1 MCAHRDG
8 GAPQLRDAVA
18 LEALLRAAARQAG
31 AQVLG
36 NHFHAFGEE
45 DGVTGVVLLSE
56 SHVSVHTWPESG
68 FAAIDIF
75 MCGSADPER
84 ALEEL
89 ARVLRP
95 ARRQVTRASRAAR
108 RRVACIAEEQLLV
121 ATARPVW
128 RGEDAPN
135 HK

>member
-1 MCAHRDG
+1 MNQVVAGVGLHLLADFYG
-8 GAPQLRDAVA
+8 VAAALLRDASA
-18 LEALLRAAARQAG
+18 LEALLRAAAGKAG

-36 NHFHAFGEE
+36 SHFHTFGEE

-56 SHVSVHTWPESG
+56 SHISVHTWPEAG

-75 MCGSADPER
+75 MCGSAVPER

-95 ARRQVTRASRAAR
+95 ARRQVTRAPRGQ
-108 RRVACIAEEQLLV
+108 RVEE
-121 ATARPVW
+121 
-128 RGEDAPN
+128 
-135 HK
+135 

>member
-1 MCAHRDG
+1 MNQVVASIGQHLLADFYG
-8 GAPQLRDAVA
+8 VAAPLLRDAGA
-18 LEALLRAAARQAG
+18 LEALLRAAARQGG
-31 AQVLG
+31 AQVLDSR
-36 NHFHAFGEE
+36 FHTFGEE

-75 MCGSADPER
+75 MCGSADPEH

-95 ARRQVTRASRAAR
+95 ARRQVTRAHRGQHFEGSPD
-108 RRVACIAEEQLLV
+108 
-121 ATARPVW
+121 PVW
-128 RGEDAPN
+128 RHG
-135 HK
+135 